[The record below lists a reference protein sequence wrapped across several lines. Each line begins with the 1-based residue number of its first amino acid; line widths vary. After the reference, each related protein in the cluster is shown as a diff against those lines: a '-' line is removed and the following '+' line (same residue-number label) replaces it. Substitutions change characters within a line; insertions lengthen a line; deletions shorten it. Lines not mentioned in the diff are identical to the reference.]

1 MNSIGNISP
10 EYFGRIENYLQG
22 KMTDIE
28 KKEFES
34 ELENNPEMKK
44 EVAIQKELQLS
55 IEAGGLKESLNEI
68 HNAVIGETKQSK
80 TNWFAI
86 AAGIAI
92 LIAASVWILNFQS
105 NTDALFAEY
114 STVDPGLPVP
124 MSASVDYTFHDA
136 MVDYKAEKYDKAI
149 EKWTALSA
157 ETPDNLTIT
166 YYIGASFFNQ
176 EKYAE
181 AIPYFE
187 KVMMDSDSK
196 FQAKAQ
202 WYTVLSWLKTE
213 NTEAINQVVPVAD
226 SPFAGKITSIQQELK
241 Q

>member
-1 MNSIGNISP
+1 
-10 EYFGRIENYLQG
+10 
-22 KMTDIE
+22 
-28 KKEFES
+28 
-34 ELENNPEMKK
+34 
-44 EVAIQKELQLS
+44 
-55 IEAGGLKESLNEI
+55 
-68 HNAVIGETKQSK
+68 
-80 TNWFAI
+80 
-86 AAGIAI
+86 
-92 LIAASVWILNFQS
+92 
-105 NTDALFAEY
+105 
-114 STVDPGLPVP
+114 